1 MPPSQHEAQGVPV
14 GGLGRGGNQEINI
27 GGVNKYYTRW
37 SNEEYRVLQL
47 LAAVRILGNGRG
59 LDLVI
64 VDGEKK
70 PIHKWRFE
78 TLRPSNLEE
87 IVKKNPNAEG
97 VGVVPGVLIYD
108 PFHRLAILDIDDL
121 ELGTKHLET
130 VFGKDWREKL
140 LGGKDAFVILTGP
153 RPKGEWECDCQSPG
167 VDCKCVNKKTGE
179 TKALSEL
186 PRGLAVGVRIPNEC
200 APMRCIRG
208 EGIEVRAGS
217 CYEVVYGRHPSG
229 AFYQPARWVGDRFVN
244 IELHELGGGAFVSCE
259 EYKRL
264 VETIKGEVVGFTEEE
279 RKEWEEV
286 DRIINGPD
294 KKTQASQAQETQAT
308 QAQQPQA
315 TQPVSAQTPKFKY
328 RRLNEERKA
337 RVVEALKP
345 HYKQGVRQNLWL
357 AISGWG
363 AWYHIHPVD
372 IADILMRLYKE
383 TGDTDDL
390 KVRGATI
397 VYSYAKRNLPIN
409 KQELAEALG
418 VEPYGDITE
427 PEKVSWKSLLREVLG
442 SDAEGVI
449 KVLKRIIK
457 KSLLTRG
464 ERRKLLA
471 MLRRGRTAN
480 AALLVVGI
488 IKRKL
493 KHIINPQT
501 QEGAD
506 LGLHCWDGRRYKPC
520 QKTIESLTERVYKS
534 VVGDRPVKVTYKRL
548 KEEVLELLRDEARVV
563 LPTEKVLVA
572 FENCVFDWE
581 ELQCV
586 PHDPKLFVFH
596 YIPHPL
602 DLNALREGLEN
613 GVTLEV
619 AQRHTPKVLKATMEW
634 VGDKWPLLYEVLGA
648 ILYPKPIKKA
658 VLLIGPTDSGKSTCI
673 NLYKECIGKENYAAA
688 PLQSLTSLEGRF
700 IASTIYGKL
709 ANFWADLPRKAVEDV
724 GMFKVLTGG
733 DSIIID
739 RKHREPF
746 TWTPYTKFIFSANEP
761 PPVRDADEAFWNR
774 WLVVEFTPSFEK
786 KIRNFLDTLLDEV
799 PQFLALG
806 ITAFVKALERG
817 SFSFE
822 NTAEDARIKWM
833 TSVNTVFGFIE
844 WLKGLNAL
852 VKDNAGR
859 VRVKELYNY
868 YTRWCERN
876 GRAPVA
882 PNIFTMELARLGFET
897 KAPHRE
903 RQIIGYRLTKEAVE
917 QALGLSP
924 SGDEEEPK
932 EESQGGGQQGL
943 EPQGS

>member
-1 MPPSQHEAQGVPV
+1 MAPSPPDGSGVPA
-14 GGLGRGGNQEINI
+14 GGLGRGGNQRISIE
-27 GGVNKYYTRW
+27 GLNKHYARW
-37 SNEEYRVLQL
+37 GNQEYRTLKL
-47 LAAVRILGNGRG
+47 LDAVRVLGRGRG
-59 LDLVI
+59 LRLVI
-64 VDGEKK
+64 VDNEKR
-70 PIHKWRFE
+70 PVHKWRDA
-78 TLRPSNLEE
+78 LPSIDELEE
-87 IVKKNPNAEG
+87 IVKNNENAGG
-97 VGVVPGVLIYD
+97 VAVIGDVLPHD
-108 PFHRLAILDIDDL
+108 PLHVFVILDVDDVDNGFKAL
-121 ELGTKHLET
+121 EA
-130 VFGKDWREKL
+130 VFGSGWRERL
-140 LGGKDAFVILTGP
+140 LGGPDAFVVLTGP
-153 RPKGEWECDCQSPG
+153 RPKDAWACNCEAPGADCQ
-167 VDCKCVNKKTGE
+167 CVNKESGE
-179 TKALSEL
+179 TKPLSEL
-186 PRGLAVGVRIPNEC
+186 ERGLAIGVRVPVTC
-200 APMRCIRG
+200 APKGCVKG
-208 EGIEVRAGS
+208 EAIEVRARN
-217 CYEVVYGRHPSG
+217 CYEVIYGHHPSD
-229 AFYQPARWVGDRFVN
+229 AFYTPARWVDGRFRPV
-244 IELHELGGGAFVSCE
+244 ELWELGSGAEVTCEEFERLLKVIKGVPIEEVEEEANEKIITNNLIGNTQPQPQQAQVTQQAQAVSAPAPNKSV

-264 VETIKGEVVGFTEEE
+264 SEE
-279 RKEWEEV
+279 
-286 DRIINGPD
+286 
-294 KKTQASQAQETQAT
+294 Q
-308 QAQQPQA
+308 
-315 TQPVSAQTPKFKY
+315 
-328 RRLNEERKA
+328 KA
-337 RVVEALKP
+337 RVVEALRTY
-345 HYKQGVRQNLWL
+345 YKQGLRQNLWL
-357 AISGWG
+357 ALGGWG
-363 AWYHIHPVD
+363 AWYGIHPLD
-372 IADILMRLYKE
+372 IADVLLRLYKE
-383 TGDTDDL
+383 GGDTDDL
-390 KVRGATI
+390 RMRGATI
-397 VYSYAKRNLPIN
+397 VYSYAKRGLPVD
-409 KQELAEALG
+409 KQELAQVLG
-418 VEPYGDITE
+418 VEPYGPETV
-427 PEKVSWKSLLREVLG
+427 PKEKVSWKSLLREVLG

-449 KVLKRIIK
+449 KALKRIIK

-464 ERRKLLA
+464 ERRKLQLA
-471 MLRRGRTAN
+471 LRRGRTAN

-924 SGDEEEPK
+924 SDDEEEPK
-932 EESQGGGQQGL
+932 EESQGEGQQGL